1 MAATTDY
8 APLRPSDPA
17 WIDSFALVG
26 RVGEDARADVYVARD
41 PAGVLVEVAWA
52 TTETELDADAGT
64 LSRISA
70 PSLAQVTAVG
80 RWAGRPYLVSEH
92 VEGEPLRAVIDRDG
106 PWSGPRLHRLAV
118 AMVTAL
124 VALHQAGVAHGDL
137 HPGTVTRGRDG
148 IRVTGYGLTGLAS
161 TQNRPAQA
169 DDMLAWATVVLFAAT
184 GLDDPDLDVLDEH
197 LRDVVEPCLAADPA
211 LRPDAGE
218 VLLRLVGHSP
228 LTIAPQP
235 VPTSS
240 TARRGLT
247 LSVGALLLVVAGV
260 GAGHVLARATQPTP
274 PAAATALPNLTALPS
289 LATTPGQ
296 PTEVK
301 PGPIGGTVLHENPAD
316 PMRFVVMRNGKGGW
330 VRTASGFA
338 AAGKVDEVA
347 ASLDGTWAAVR
358 QGDTVTLLN
367 RKDGATHPVNVPGG
381 TAPTFDHVGK
391 TLLLTQPTGFA
402 LVDTAT
408 KTVRSVATAE
418 KEVGPFTWAP
428 GGANVMASYQTQQG
442 YGVRVH
448 DLSGKT
454 TRSMPWVGQLA
465 SRNPVSPSGRLFMTM
480 CPSGGTWC
488 AWDAGTGARRSTLV
502 NTVEGAEWWGWWD
515 DDHSLVYQQ
524 GKGLNQVRVLD
535 FQGRSDR
542 VALTLTKAADTADLM
557 IARAAR

>member
-92 VEGEPLRAVIDRDG
+92 VEGEPLRAVMGRDG

-118 AMVTAL
+118 ATVTAL

-161 TQNRPAQA
+161 GQDRPALA
-169 DDMLAWATVVLFAAT
+169 DDMLAWAKVVLFAAT
-184 GLDDPDLDVLDEH
+184 GLDEPHLDVLDEH
-197 LRDVVEPCLAADPA
+197 LREVVAPCLSADPDK
-211 LRPDAGE
+211 RPDAGE

-228 LTIAPQP
+228 LTIAPP
-235 VPTSS
+235 SLPTRS
-240 TARRGLT
+240 AVRGRLA
-247 LSVGALLLVVAGV
+247 LGLGALLLAVAGA
-260 GAGHVLARATQPTP
+260 GAGHVVARSTQPSP
-274 PAAATALPNLTALPS
+274 PAAATTLPNLSATPS
-289 LATTPGQ
+289 L
-296 PTEVK
+296 PTS
-301 PGPIGGTVLHENPAD
+301 PGPVTDTLRAPFGDIFLMENPAD
-316 PMRFVVMRNGKGGW
+316 PVRFVVMRNGQGTW
-330 VRTASGFA
+330 VRTASGFTPV
-338 AAGKVDEVA
+338 GKADELA

-358 QGDTVTLLN
+358 RGDTVTLLN
-367 RKDGATHPVNVPGG
+367 RKDGAAHPVNVPGG
-381 TAPTFDHVGK
+381 TAPTFDHAGR
-391 TLLLTQPTGFA
+391 TLLLTMPTGFA

-408 KTVRSVATAE
+408 RTVRTVATRESA
-418 KEVGPFTWAP
+418 VVPFTWAP
-428 GGANVMASYQTQQG
+428 GGASVMISYQIQRG

-448 DLSGKT
+448 DLNGKVI
-454 TRSMPWVGQLA
+454 RSLPWVGQLA
-465 SRNPVSPSGRLFMTM
+465 SRNPVSPSGRLFMTL

-488 AWDAGTGARRSTLV
+488 AWDSGTGARRSTLV

-515 DDHSLVYQQ
+515 DDNVLIYHPD
-524 GKGLNQVRVLD
+524 KGLSQVRVVD
-535 FQGRSDR
+535 FQGRFTR
-542 VALTLTKAADTADLM
+542 AVLTIPKAADTADLM